1 MQKNEKKNK
10 NEHGKGVTPMTAKQI
25 RFISELLQHGT
36 VQAAIVATGISSSTA
51 YKWMKDAEFRGE
63 LDKRKSD
70 LLDSVSIAM
79 QSGFTA
85 AVKELNQ
92 VIQNPATPPQVK
104 VNAIDCLFRNARP
117 IIEEVDILKRLTAIE
132 EGLKAGDV
140 NGKG

>member
-1 MQKNEKKNK
+1 
-10 NEHGKGVTPMTAKQI
+10 MTAKQI

-92 VIQNPATPPQVK
+92 VIQNPATSPQVK

>member
-1 MQKNEKKNK
+1 
-10 NEHGKGVTPMTAKQI
+10 MTAKQI
-25 RFISELLQHGT
+25 KFISELLQHGT
-36 VQAAIVATGISSSTA
+36 VQAAIDATGISSSTA
-51 YKWMKDAEFRGE
+51 YKWLKNAEFRSE
-63 LDKRKSD
+63 LDKRKAD

-79 QSGFTA
+79 ESGFTA

-104 VNAIDCLFRNARP
+104 VNAIDCIFRNARP

>member
-1 MQKNEKKNK
+1 
-10 NEHGKGVTPMTAKQI
+10 MTAKQI
-25 RFISELLQHGT
+25 KFISELLQHGT
-36 VQAAIVATGISSSTA
+36 VQAAIDATGISSSTA
-51 YKWMKDAEFRGE
+51 YKWLKNAEFRSE
-63 LDKRKSD
+63 LDKRKAD

-132 EGLKAGDV
+132 EGLKAGDE